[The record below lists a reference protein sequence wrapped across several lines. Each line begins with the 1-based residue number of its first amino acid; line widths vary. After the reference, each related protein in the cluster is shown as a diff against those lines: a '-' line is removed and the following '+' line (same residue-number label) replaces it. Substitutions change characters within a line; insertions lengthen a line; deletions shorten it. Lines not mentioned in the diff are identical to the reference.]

1 MNERNQHFCMLKP
14 ANSRSPHENESNTN
28 SNKINQSSSADR
40 MLEKNTQYKNNKL
53 KTGQRMSRN
62 KISNNIL

>member
-40 MLEKNTQYKNNKL
+40 MLEKNNKL